1 MKATVAGIRRT
12 LYGMFAANAVGGARV
27 AALVGPVSGDRG
39 ARSVRGQ

>member
-12 LYGMFAANAVGGARV
+12 LYGTFAAIAV
-27 AALVGPVSGDRG
+27 G